1 MRNLITLA
9 CTECK
14 QRNYQ
19 TNKNKKND
27 PDRIELNKYCKGFS
41 ITTFL
46 SETKVE
52 LKKVTWPTKQ
62 ELIANT
68 IVVIIAVV
76 LCAALIWIIDSIFS
90 MLFRIILQ

>member
-1 MRNLITLA
+1 MAVPET
-9 CTECK
+9 TETEE
-14 QRNYQ
+14 R
-19 TNKNKKND
+19 
-27 PDRIELNKYCKGFS
+27 GFS
-41 ITTFL
+41 ISEFL
-46 SETKVE
+46 RETKVE

-90 MLFRIILQ
+90 MLFRMILQ

>member
-1 MRNLITLA
+1 MAVPETTD
-9 CTECK
+9 TE
-14 QRNYQ
+14 
-19 TNKNKKND
+19 NK
-27 PDRIELNKYCKGFS
+27 GVS

>member
-1 MRNLITLA
+1 MAVPETTGVKNAGGITRFMR
-9 CTECK
+9 
-14 QRNYQ
+14 
-19 TNKNKKND
+19 
-27 PDRIELNKYCKGFS
+27 
-41 ITTFL
+41 
-46 SETKVE
+46 ETKVE

-90 MLFRIILQ
+90 MLFRMILQ

>member
-1 MRNLITLA
+1 MAVQETTD
-9 CTECK
+9 TE
-14 QRNYQ
+14 N
-19 TNKNKKND
+19 
-27 PDRIELNKYCKGFS
+27 KGFS

-90 MLFRIILQ
+90 MLFRMILQ